1 MEENNINDEFPNFSL
16 FCTNN
21 EKINN
26 LSFKN
31 KKIILFVYPK
41 SNTPTCTK
49 QSLFFSENINNFK
62 NENFTVYGLSNDDI
76 ETQKKFKNK
85 YKLNYEIISDS
96 NLNLIKK
103 LNLWVEKKMYGK
115 IYYGTERTTFIIVNN
130 KINMIWRKVK
140 IKNHIEEILDYIKK

>member
-1 MEENNINDEFPNFSL
+1 MVENNINDEFPNFSL